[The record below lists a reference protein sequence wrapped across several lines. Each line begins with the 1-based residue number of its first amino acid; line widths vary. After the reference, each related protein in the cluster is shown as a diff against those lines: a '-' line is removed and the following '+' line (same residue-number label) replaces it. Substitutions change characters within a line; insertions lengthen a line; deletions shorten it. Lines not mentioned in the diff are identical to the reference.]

1 MSETQETPL
10 LVWFFAGLF
19 ALRVLFTGGVMIVMF
34 IDADLRGETH
44 RSLLIPISTL
54 AVLAIRG
61 VGFWRLIKLRR
72 SAPLW
77 LLTAFI
83 VSAIFSA
90 AQLALIG
97 RERVLLQ
104 QGPAVLIVE
113 YTIALIVVGYAFS
126 LRRRGVLKK

>member
-1 MSETQETPL
+1 M
-10 LVWFFAGLF
+10 F

>member
-1 MSETQETPL
+1 MSKAQETPRF
-10 LVWFFAGLF
+10 VWFFAGLF

-34 IDADLRGETH
+34 VDADLRGETPL
-44 RSLLIPISTL
+44 SLLIPISTL
-54 AVLAIRG
+54 VVLVIRG
-61 VGFWRLIKLRR
+61 VGFWQLIKLRR

-77 LLTAFI
+77 LLAAFL

-90 AQLALIG
+90 VQLALIG

-104 QGPAVLIVE
+104 QDPAVLIVE
-113 YTIALIVVGYAFS
+113 YTIALIAVCYAFS